1 VIEDL
6 ALVDARRLDKCILR
20 GESSVRMKSPLA
32 VAAAGFAGMPTS
44 AIGMKPSLPRLLGA
58 IRQHLGMDVAFVSEF
73 ISGRRFFRQVD
84 AGGPRPA
91 PIVVG
96 GSDPL
101 EDSYC
106 QRVADGRLPELIP
119 DACLNTEALSLSA
132 TRALP
137 VGAHVSVPIRLAD
150 GQIYGTLCCFS
161 YTPDA
166 TLTERD
172 LGLMRVFAA
181 MVGEQIQEELD
192 ERETKLL
199 VEHRIDAVLKD
210 DALRIVYQPIFDVD
224 ANRIAGFEALSRFS
238 TDPYRAPDIWFA
250 EAALVGRAIDLEAH
264 AIRLAVSA
272 LAELPPSAYISVNAS
287 PETIISGRLSEMLDG
302 LPLDRILLEIT
313 EHQAVERYEDIV
325 DVIEPLRNK
334 GLCIAIDDAG
344 AGYASF
350 RHILNLHPHVVKL
363 DISITRSI
371 DTDRSRRALAAAL
384 CAFAAETGCKIVA
397 EGVETEGELEVIR
410 SLGIS
415 SAQGFLLG
423 RPMPLD
429 VVKAIVP

>member
-1 VIEDL
+1 
-6 ALVDARRLDKCILR
+6 
-20 GESSVRMKSPLA
+20 
-32 VAAAGFAGMPTS
+32 
-44 AIGMKPSLPRLLGA
+44 
-58 IRQHLGMDVAFVSEF
+58 MDVAFVSEF
-73 ISGRRFFRQVD
+73 VSGRRFFRQVD
-84 AGGPRPA
+84 AGGSRQA
-91 PIVVG
+91 PIAVG
-96 GSDPL
+96 GSDPV

-106 QRVADGRLPELIP
+106 QRVVDGRLPELIP
-119 DACLNTEALSLSA
+119 DACLNAEALTLPA

-150 GQIYGTLCCFS
+150 GQVYGTLCCFS
-161 YTPDA
+161 YTPDT

-192 ERETKLL
+192 ERKAKREI
-199 VEHRIDAVLKD
+199 EHRIDAVLND
-210 DALRIVYQPIFDVD
+210 DGLRIVYQPIFDVE
-224 ANRIAGFEALSRFS
+224 ANRIAGFEALSRFA
-238 TDPYRAPDIWFA
+238 TDPYRAPDIWFG
-250 EAALVGRAIDLEAH
+250 EAALAGRGVDLEAH

-272 LAELPPSAYISVNAS
+272 LEELPPGAYVSVNAS
-287 PETIISGRLSEMLDG
+287 PEAIVSGRLAALLDG
-302 LPLDRILLEIT
+302 LPLDRILLEVT
-313 EHQAVERYEDIV
+313 EHHAIARYEDIAA
-325 DVIEPLRNK
+325 VIEPLRDR

-384 CAFAAETGCKIVA
+384 CGFAAETGCKIVA
-397 EGVETEGELEVIR
+397 EGVETEGELQTLQ

-415 SAQGFLLG
+415 RAQGFLLG
-423 RPMPLD
+423 RPMPLNEIR
-429 VVKAIVP
+429 AMAQ